1 MLQFTRVLV
10 FFRIE
15 LFATEAAYVPDA
27 GMPMTHQ
34 GHSVGPLAGIRILD
48 LSRILAGPTCTQ
60 LLGDLGADVIKVERP
75 TEGDDTR
82 KWGPPFLKNAAGE
95 ETAESAYYL
104 CANRNKR
111 SIAIDIATPQ
121 GQDLV
126 RRLAAECDVIVEN
139 FKVGTLEKYGLDYTV
154 LHSTLPRL
162 VYCSIT
168 GFGQTGP
175 YSSRSGYDFL
185 AQGMGGIMSI
195 TGEPEGEPMKV
206 GVGIT
211 DTMTG
216 MYAAVAVL
224 AAVRHRDRSG
234 EGQHIDLALFD
245 TQIAWLINAGTNYLV
260 SGEVPKRLGNAH
272 PNIVPYEVFPTAD
285 GHFIL
290 AVGNDAQFERFC
302 QLAGQAELAADTRF
316 STNAARV
323 INREDLI
330 PLLRTITLR
339 RTSHDWLADLE
350 AAQIP
355 AGPVNSIA
363 EAFADPQAIYRG
375 ANLEMRDDRAL
386 GARIPLIANPIKL
399 SNTPVTYR
407 QAPPRL
413 GEHTREVLAEYL
425 GMTQEETAA
434 LEANGT
440 VVSHR

>member
-1 MLQFTRVLV
+1 
-10 FFRIE
+10 
-15 LFATEAAYVPDA
+15 
-27 GMPMTHQ
+27 MTQ
-34 GHSVGPLAGIRILD
+34 QPNSIGPLAGIRVLD

-75 TEGDDTR
+75 GEGDDTR
-82 KWGPPFLKNAAGE
+82 KWGPPFLKDAANE

-111 SIAIDIATPQ
+111 SIAIDIANSA

-126 RRLAAECDVIVEN
+126 RRLAAKCDVIVEN
-139 FKVGTLEKYGLDYTV
+139 FKVGTLAKYQLDYAS
-154 LHSTLPRL
+154 LHLELPRL

-175 YSSRSGYDFL
+175 YANRSGYDFL

-195 TGEPEGEPMKV
+195 TGEPEGVPMKV

-224 AAVRHRDRSG
+224 AAMRHRDRSG

-302 QLAGQAELAADTRF
+302 RLAGQAELAADARF
-316 STNAARV
+316 STNAVRV
-323 INREDLI
+323 TNRDSLI
-330 PLLRTITLR
+330 PLLMAITLR
-339 RTSHDWLADLE
+339 RTSSDWLADLE
-350 AAQIP
+350 SAQIP
-355 AGPVNSIA
+355 AGSVNSVA
-363 EAFADPQAIYRG
+363 QAFADPQAIHRG
-375 ANLEMRDDRAL
+375 ARLEMPDVRTL
-386 GARIPLIANPIKL
+386 GGGIPLIANPIKL
-399 SNTPVTYR
+399 SGTPVTYR
-407 QAPPRL
+407 QVPPRL
-413 GEHTREVLAEYL
+413 GEHTREVLMQYL
-425 GMTQEETAA
+425 GMTQKEIAD
-434 LEANGT
+434 LEA
-440 VVSHR
+440 SHIVANHE